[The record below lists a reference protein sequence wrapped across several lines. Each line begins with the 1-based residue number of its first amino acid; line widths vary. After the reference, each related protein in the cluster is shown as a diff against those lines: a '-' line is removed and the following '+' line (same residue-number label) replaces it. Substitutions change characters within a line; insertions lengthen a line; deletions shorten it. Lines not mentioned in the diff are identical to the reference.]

1 MPKKSKIPAFLNTGI
16 EIHQYAR
23 SILKQA
29 LSLSDETLQNDRLDS
44 REHFGVQPMLLA
56 LAMEFSLKAW
66 FVFDYDKHKPDKVH
80 DLAKLFVNL
89 KDSTKQ
95 RLNSEFQKT
104 VAPLHPSVSLMSNN
118 IRDILSHHA
127 NAFIDWRYIYEEDR
141 KKALLFETSVFV
153 ATLELFL
160 DEFEKLYVTKEIK

>member
-1 MPKKSKIPAFLNTGI
+1 MAKKSKLPAGLSTGI

-29 LSLSDETLQNDRLDS
+29 LSLSDETLQNES
-44 REHFGVQPMLLA
+44 PQSNEHFGVKPMLLA

-66 FVFDYDKHKPDKVH
+66 FVFDHRLTPEQVH
-80 DLAKLFVNL
+80 DLEKLFDNL

-104 VAPLHPSVSLMSNN
+104 VVPLLPSVSLMSNN
-118 IRDILSHHA
+118 MSDILSHHA
-127 NAFIDWRYIYEEDR
+127 NAFRDWRYIYERDS
-141 KKALLFETSVFV
+141 KKALLFETSLFV

-160 DEFEKLYVTKEIK
+160 DEFEKLYVKKEIK

>member
-1 MPKKSKIPAFLNTGI
+1 MTKNSKLPAGLTTGI

-44 REHFGVQPMLLA
+44 REHFGVKPMLLA

-66 FVFDYDKHKPDKVH
+66 YVFDHRLTPEQVH
-80 DLAKLFVNL
+80 HLAKLFDNL

-118 IRDILSHHA
+118 VRDILSHHA
-127 NAFIDWRYIYEEDR
+127 KAFRDWRYIYERDS

-160 DEFEKLYVTKEIK
+160 DEFEKLYVTKKIN